1 MDMGHLIYISSRLLL
16 GAVASLLAIAVWSK
30 TRDAAWMLMVIGTIA
45 GYAGIVY
52 SILGIFGITDGM
64 AFPAGSVPVATLAL
78 ANLPT
83 CFFIAAFWVMITR
96 KFHR

>member
-1 MDMGHLIYISSRLLL
+1 MDTGHLIYISSRLLL
-16 GAVASLLAIAVWSK
+16 GALASLLAIMAWPK
-30 TRDAAWMLMVIGTIA
+30 TRNAAWMLMVIGTIA
-45 GYAGIVY
+45 GYAEIVY
-52 SILGIFGITDGM
+52 SLLGVFGITDGM
-64 AFPAGSVPVATLAL
+64 TFPAGPVPPAALAM